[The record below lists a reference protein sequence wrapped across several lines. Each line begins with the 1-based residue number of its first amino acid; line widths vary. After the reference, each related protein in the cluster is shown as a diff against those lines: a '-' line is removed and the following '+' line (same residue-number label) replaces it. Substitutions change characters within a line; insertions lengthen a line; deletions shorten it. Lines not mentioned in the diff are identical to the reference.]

1 MSNKRGENGMTR
13 ILSIGVLA
21 IVMVA
26 ACASPALA
34 QKKTP
39 VKKEVVA
46 PPQRQTGIKEILT
59 QYTGKTTNLGV
70 LKKVE
75 GDYFVF
81 DDNGDI
87 SYHPLSTLHTIK
99 LVKDQD
105 TGEITIEIRLFARD

>member
-1 MSNKRGENGMTR
+1 MMRL
-13 ILSIGVLA
+13 LSIVFLA
-21 IVMVA
+21 TIMVS
-26 ACASPALA
+26 ACCAPAMA

-39 VKKEVVA
+39 AKKEIMS
-46 PPQRQTGIKEILT
+46 PPQRQTGIKEILS
-59 QYTGKTTNLGV
+59 QYVGKTTNLGV

-75 GDYFVF
+75 GDYFIF

-105 TGEITIEIRLFARD
+105 TGEITVEIRLSARD

>member
-1 MSNKRGENGMTR
+1 MRR
-13 ILSIGVLA
+13 LLSVVFLA
-21 IVMVA
+21 TIM
-26 ACASPALA
+26 ASTCCTFALA
-34 QKKTP
+34 QKKEPT
-39 VKKEVVA
+39 KKETTT
-46 PPQRQTGIKEILT
+46 PQQRQTGMKEILA
-59 QYTGKTTNLGV
+59 QYVGKSTNLGT

-87 SYHPLSTLHTIK
+87 SYHPLSALHTIK

>member
-1 MSNKRGENGMTR
+1 MRRVMSMV
-13 ILSIGVLA
+13 ILAVALA
-21 IVMVA
+21 AYCTPVV
-26 ACASPALA
+26 A

-39 VKKEVVA
+39 VKKETVA
-46 PPQRQTGIKEILT
+46 PPQRQTGIKEILA
-59 QYTGKTTNLGV
+59 QYVGKTTNLGV

-99 LVKDQD
+99 LAKDQD
-105 TGEITIEIRLFARD
+105 TGEITVEIRLFARD